1 MVNMGKL
8 IENLKHFCKTNRLA
22 AIGVVI
28 VVLFI
33 MIGILAPYIAPYD
46 PYQINLRNS
55 LAKPNA
61 QNLFGTDHNGR
72 DVLSRV
78 IYGARISLVV
88 ALCSVIAGSFFGVL
102 FGLIAGWYSKT
113 TMIIMRLADV
123 LLSFP
128 GIIIAL
134 TIIAIMGADIRNV
147 IVAVAVGQIPQ
158 FTRLVYG
165 QVLSLKEREF
175 VLSEI
180 SIGATDARI
189 LVRGILPNMLATIIV
204 QMSIYIPSSI
214 MTAASLSFLGL
225 GVRPPTAEWGGML
238 QESVKWYR
246 QAPHLMVFPGL
257 ALMLVVFGFNTLG
270 DGLRVALDPRMK
282 NR

>member
-1 MVNMGKL
+1 MKKV
-8 IENLKHFCKTNRLA
+8 IENIKHFCRTNHLA

-33 MIGILAPYIAPYD
+33 LIGILAPVIAPYD

-61 QNLFGTDHNGR
+61 ENLFGTDHNGR

-88 ALCSVIAGSFFGVL
+88 ALCSVIAGSFFGVM
-102 FGLIAGWYSKT
+102 FGLIAGWYPKT
-113 TMIIMRLADV
+113 SMIIMRMADV

-175 VLSEI
+175 VLSDI
-180 SIGATDARI
+180 AIGATDARI
-189 LVRGILPNMLATIIV
+189 MLKGILPNMLATIIV

-246 QAPHLMVFPGL
+246 QAPHLMIFPGL

>member
-1 MVNMGKL
+1 MKT
-8 IENLKHFCKTNRLA
+8 IIDSIRHFCENNRLA
-22 AIGVVI
+22 EIGEI
-28 VVLFI
+28 IVLFF
-33 MIGILAPYIAPYD
+33 ILVGLFAPVIAPYN
-46 PYQINLRNS
+46 PNQIDLRNN
-55 LAKPNA
+55 LATPSA
-61 QNLFGTDHNGR
+61 EHWFGTDHNGR
-72 DVLSRV
+72 DILSRV
-78 IYGARISLVV
+78 IYGTRVSLAV
-88 ALCSVIAGSFFGVL
+88 ALTSVIAGAFFGVL
-102 FGLIAGWYSKT
+102 FGLIAGWYPKT
-113 TMIIMRLADV
+113 TMFIMRLADV
-123 LLSFP
+123 LLAFP

-134 TIIAIMGADIRNV
+134 TIIAIIGSDIRNV

-175 VLSEI
+175 VLS
-180 SIGATDARI
+180 SIAVGATDWRI
-189 LVRGILPNMLATIIV
+189 LLKCILPNTLATIIV

-225 GVRPPTAEWGGML
+225 GVRPPMAEWGAML

-246 QAPHLMVFPGL
+246 KAPHMMVAPGI

>member
-1 MVNMGKL
+1 MKKIFDN
-8 IENLKHFCKTNRLA
+8 IKHFCKTNRLA
-22 AIGVVI
+22 EIGAII

-33 MIGILAPYIAPYD
+33 LIGVFAPLIAPYD
-46 PYQINLRNS
+46 PYKIDLRNS
-55 LAKPNA
+55 LAKPSSEH
-61 QNLFGTDHNGR
+61 LFGTDHNGR

-88 ALCSVIAGSFFGVL
+88 AICSVVAGSFFGVL
-102 FGLIAGWYSKT
+102 FGLIAGWYPKT
-113 TMIIMRLADV
+113 TMVIMRLADV

-175 VLSEI
+175 VLSDI
-180 SIGATDARI
+180 AVGATDVRI
-189 LVRGILPNMLATIIV
+189 LIKGILPNMLATIIV